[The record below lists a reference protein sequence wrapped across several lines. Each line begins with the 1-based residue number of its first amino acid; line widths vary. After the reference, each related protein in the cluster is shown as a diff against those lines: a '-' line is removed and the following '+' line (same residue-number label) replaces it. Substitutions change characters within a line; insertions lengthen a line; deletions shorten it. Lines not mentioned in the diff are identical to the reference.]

1 MFEQLT
7 YDPHK
12 VVHTSTAGLYRTI
25 EELPP
30 TVLFDEMDMHKL
42 SKVAKGILNSGYKS
56 GAFVA
61 IMDGRR
67 SRRLHT

>member
-1 MFEQLT
+1 MRVIRELLEHRRSRCAQ
-7 YDPHK
+7 PC
-12 VVHTSTAGLYRTI
+12 LYRTI